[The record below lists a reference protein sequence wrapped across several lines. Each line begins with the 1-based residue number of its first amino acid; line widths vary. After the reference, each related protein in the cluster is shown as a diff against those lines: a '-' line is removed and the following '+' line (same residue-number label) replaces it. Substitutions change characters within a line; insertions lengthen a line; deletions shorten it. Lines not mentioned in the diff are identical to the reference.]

1 MTITPL
7 NGYIVDPNNPNGVIR
22 DPNVA
27 TTPGGYTPS
36 TQPTSTAFGAVNSQP
51 VVTPNA
57 SGSLQNTLQTPTA
70 PVTPPVPQGGAQPT
84 QTQSNTQ
91 TAPGAGLDPTAFS
104 SVLEGIKNNYATSN
118 ALIDSKNLLLKG
130 LFTSPLTPDEI
141 AKLPPDI
148 AQVYN
153 SGNKDAIELQLQ
165 ALNGQIQGGTNNFA
179 NSVNYLVNGYQTS
192 VQQAEQQK
200 NDAISTVQNFV
211 QQYGSKAGAAL
222 TSLYGPGYVDTLK
235 NMGINIDQFAA
246 TPTLAETAA
255 NLKASSGSGSG
266 DAVYISDNDP
276 TTVDPG
282 SQSILAQTGL
292 SVLAFN
298 YLTQGTTALSRLS
311 ASDRQAVFKEA
322 EDFLNKSG
330 IDYST
335 FQSQYKAQNS
345 VLQSNV
351 ERAANTKVFA
361 GEVSGTAQQFINDVG
376 SDIGNLKPATV
387 AQLFATG
394 QTNDKTA
401 QKYAFDLQTMQN
413 DLAGYYA
420 ASRGANSPD
429 QSDLAAAAKV
439 ITQGLSGQGAQAFK
453 DSIDANEKKVS
464 SVVNNAVTDAQKSIW
479 TQFGVG
485 DKYKS
490 PADTSNPST
499 LPADVQ
505 ALVQPNLTLDDT
517 KKIAYIP
524 RAIWST
530 LGSNMDAVI
539 ADIKNS
545 GYTLLVKD

>member
-1 MTITPL
+1 MAITALP
-7 NGYIVDPNNPNGVIR
+7 GYIIDPNNPNGVIR

-27 TTPGGYTPS
+27 TTLGGYTPS
-36 TQPTSTAFGAVNSQP
+36 TQPTSTAFGAVNTQP
-51 VVTPNA
+51 IVTPNP
-57 SGSLQNTLQTPTA
+57 SGNLQNTLTTPQAPTTPSIPAPTQPTTPTSTTA
-70 PVTPPVPQGGAQPT
+70 
-84 QTQSNTQ
+84 
-91 TAPGAGLDPTAFS
+91 APGTGLD
-104 SVLEGIKNNYATSN
+104 SN
-118 ALIDSKNLLLKG
+118 SFANLLGSLNTG
-130 LFTSPLTPDEI
+130 LQQNNAIVDQKNAVVNAMLGNTIDPATL

-148 AQVYN
+148 QSVIQ
-153 SGNKDAIELQLQ
+153 SGDRSALMIQANILNNALQGKNDA
-165 ALNGQIQGGTNNFA
+165 TA
-179 NSVNYLVNGYQTS
+179 NAIKYLSSDYQTT
-192 VQQAEQQK
+192 VQQAETDKQ
-200 NDAISTVQNFV
+200 NAINTLLKIAQNFANPTTGTIDTTKL
-211 QQYGSKAGAAL
+211 QSAL
-222 TSLYGPGYVDTLK
+222 SNLYPGVDLS
-235 NMGINIDQFAA
+235 GVISQLHG
-246 TPTLAETAA
+246 TPTVTT
-255 NLKASSGSGSG
+255 SSG
-266 DAVYISDNDP
+266 DAAYTTDNDP
-276 TTVDPG
+276 TTVDPD

-335 FQSQYKAQNS
+335 FQSQYKAQNA

-376 SDIGNLKPATV
+376 SDFSNLKPATV

-464 SVVNNAVTDAQKSIW
+464 TVVNNAVTDAQKAIW

-485 DKYKS
+485 GKYKS
-490 PADTSNPST
+490 PTDTSSTST
-499 LPADVQ
+499 LPSDVQ
-505 ALVQPNLTLDDT
+505 T
-517 KKIAYIP
+517 KIAQNISFSPDGKTAYLP
-524 RAIWST
+524 RSVWST
-530 LGSNMDAVI
+530 LGPNMDAVLTE
-539 ADIKNS
+539 AKND
-545 GYTLLVKD
+545 GYTLLIQ